1 MGLDMHKYSK
11 LIGIAL
17 AASLVVGCSDN
28 AAFKKAEK
36 PYKDMTEA
44 EQAVELDRYVA
55 AFNDISQKSANFN
68 VQHHGDSK
76 TDIIYAVGTYPK
88 RVSAKEL
95 RQVKSTL
102 KKIKAAE
109 NICARQEMI
118 ALTDLGIG
126 FQATM
131 KDLSGKTLYKSDVCR
146 GASSTAPEKTKTEH
160 KLRGW
165 Y

>member
-1 MGLDMHKYSK
+1 MGLGMYKYSK

-17 AASLVVGCSDN
+17 AAGLVTGCSDN
-28 AAFKKAEK
+28 AAFKKADK

-55 AFNDISQKSANFN
+55 AFNAISQKTENFN
-68 VQHHGDSK
+68 VQHHGDSH

-88 RVSAKEL
+88 HVSAKEF

-102 KKIKAAE
+102 KKIKADE

-131 KDLSGKTLYKSDVCR
+131 KDLSGKILYKSDVCR
-146 GASSTAPEKTKTEH
+146 SVPSAAPEKPQTEH
-160 KLRGW
+160 KLRG
-165 Y
+165 